1 MSTPTTEQI
10 AHRLV
15 EMAEEHFGAPPG
27 GIDPRAD
34 FYETLGI
41 DSYQAM
47 ELLTELEEAFGVE
60 VPDWEV
66 QSVRT
71 FQGLADVVAKRL

>member
-1 MSTPTTEQI
+1 MSTPSIEQLSQ
-10 AHRLV
+10 RLV
-15 EMAEEHFGAPPG
+15 EMAEERFGAPPG
-27 GIDPRAD
+27 GIDPNAD

-47 ELLTELEEAFGVE
+47 ELLTELEESFGVE

-71 FQGLADVVAKRL
+71 FRGLAEVVAQRL